1 MLTDAAVITRPPRGA
16 AVATTRGAAVVTLG
30 AALVT
35 TRGGVEEI
43 SRGAALGT
51 TRGAAVETT
60 RGAAVVTTRAPR
72 GVAVAGGRVLL
83 GKFAN
88 TGWSR
93 DSATALAEAACFC
106 WYFLRSSR

>member
-16 AVATTRGAAVVTLG
+16 AVETTSGAAVETTRGAAVETTRG

-43 SRGAALGT
+43 SRGAAVL
-51 TRGAAVETT
+51 
-60 RGAAVVTTRAPR
+60 TTRAPR

>member
-1 MLTDAAVITRPPRGA
+1 MLTDATVITRPPRGA
-16 AVATTRGAAVVTLG
+16 AVETTSGAAVVTLG

-60 RGAAVVTTRAPR
+60 LGAAVVTTRAPR

>member
-1 MLTDAAVITRPPRGA
+1 MITRPPRGA
-16 AVATTRGAAVVTLG
+16 AVETTSGAAVVTLG

-51 TRGAAVETT
+51 TRGAAVEITY
-60 RGAAVVTTRAPR
+60 GAAVVTTRAPR

>member
-16 AVATTRGAAVVTLG
+16 AVETTRG